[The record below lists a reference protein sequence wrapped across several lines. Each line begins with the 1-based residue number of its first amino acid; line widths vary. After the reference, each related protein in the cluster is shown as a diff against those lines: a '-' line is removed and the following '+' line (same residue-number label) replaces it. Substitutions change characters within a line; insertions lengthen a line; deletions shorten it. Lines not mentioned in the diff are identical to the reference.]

1 MRFKEN
7 QSLYQNQ
14 QSYLEVK
21 ATSYKA
27 KQTNRK
33 TINDLQHFSSA
44 ILERTTEVFKMLL
57 PFKKIIR
64 PKKIVTQNK
73 IQNV

>member
-33 TINDLQHFSSA
+33 TINDL
-44 ILERTTEVFKMLL
+44 
-57 PFKKIIR
+57 
-64 PKKIVTQNK
+64 
-73 IQNV
+73 